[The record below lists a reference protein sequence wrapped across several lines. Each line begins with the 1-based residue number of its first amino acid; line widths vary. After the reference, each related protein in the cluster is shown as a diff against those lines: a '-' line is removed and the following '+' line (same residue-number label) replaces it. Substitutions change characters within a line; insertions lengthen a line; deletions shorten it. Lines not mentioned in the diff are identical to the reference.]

1 MAEHLLRKRL
11 IEAGIHD
18 ISVASAG
25 VAAET
30 GHGATSDA
38 QRALEEYG
46 IEDIDHTAQ
55 PMTEELVK
63 WADLILAMDVGHKA
77 RVLDRFPKAK
87 GKTHVLNAYAGTG
100 TDRDG
105 ILDPYG
111 YPLTVYKKVL
121 AEIEGA
127 IAKILKKI

>member
-11 IEAGIHD
+11 AEAGVKNIH
-18 ISVASAG
+18 VASAG

-30 GHGATSDA
+30 GYGATSDA

-46 IEDIDHTAQ
+46 IEDITHTAQ
-55 PMTEELVK
+55 PMTQKLVD
-63 WADLILAMDVGHKA
+63 WADLILAMDSGHKQ
-77 RVLDRFPKAK
+77 RVIDRFPEAA
-87 GKTHVLNAYAGTG
+87 GKTHVLNTYAGTG

-111 YPLTVYKKVL
+111 YPLPTYKKVL
-121 AEIEGA
+121 AEIENA
-127 IAKILKKI
+127 IGKILKKI